1 MPPASSNAELPVR
14 KVWAVRTQGA
24 QKKFH
29 EIHWI
34 FNVVTAVVILKN
46 GILDVYESEPGFL
59 KTLPEAA
66 TIDRKEP
73 SDLFTVEDVS
83 QGPRRHKDLNRAWN
97 GRTQNAMKK
106 VHEIHA
112 KFGAQTA
119 GLIFNT
125 KKGELM
131 VYESHPGFATLP
143 DGYRTLHRIPKARF
157 TKSRDHRGPTDA
169 EARQDLRLSSSSQ
182 EPDILD
188 MSILDKPANVGLSQL
203 RPQRGS
209 SGFLRLGEYFRI

>member
-1 MPPASSNAELPVR
+1 MPACSNAELPR

-46 GILDVYESEPGFL
+46 GILDVYESKPGFL
-59 KTLPEAA
+59 KTLPKAA
-66 TIDRKEP
+66 TINRNDP
-73 SDLFTVEDVS
+73 SDFFTVEDVS
-83 QGPRRHKDLNRAWN
+83 QGPRRHKDLNRAWK
-97 GRTQNAMKK
+97 GRTHNAMKK
-106 VHEIHA
+106 VHEIHV

-119 GLIFNT
+119 GLILNT
-125 KKGELM
+125 KGELM
-131 VYESHPGFATLP
+131 VYESHSGFATLP
-143 DGYRTLHRIPKARF
+143 DGFQTLHRIPKARF
-157 TKSRDHRGPTDA
+157 TKSRDHREPTDA
-169 EARQDLRLSSSSQ
+169 EARQASSQ
-182 EPDILD
+182 EPDLLD

-209 SGFLRLGEYFRI
+209 SGFLRLGEYFKI